1 MAVKT
6 TKKGTAFPEI
16 TTMESTDRIPI
27 IDSNG
32 KFERI
37 SSANFAATN
46 KLCSIDDVMDNVFI
60 MCHRKRD
67 NYPVAFRPSQWTAE
81 QNNGEVATGVLLIDG
96 GRKLVIAPTETS
108 LYWWSSN
115 SAGGAT
121 TTGDRMVAQED
132 YNGKSNTSKIITTL
146 GSDTGYAP
154 GYCYGYSRVNANG
167 VGLKAGTWWLPSLG
181 ELFLMWA
188 NFTKINYALSK
199 ISGATPLQQNWYW
212 SSTELSVTHAWIL
225 GFSVGDQ
232 GHGTKATGQ
241 ARVRAVS
248 AFADAT

>member
-1 MAVKT
+1 MNEQ
-6 TKKGTAFPEI
+6 TKP
-16 TTMESTDRIPI
+16 
-27 IDSNG
+27 
-32 KFERI
+32 I
-37 SSANFAATN
+37 SSATEATRLSPTDRVLFSYAN
-46 KLCSIDDVMDNVFI
+46 GNAGRISPANLRASLGLVSADDVIDNVFI
-60 MCHRKRD
+60 MCHRKND
-67 NYPVAFRPSQWTAE
+67 NYPFAWRPSQWTAE
-81 QNNGEVATGVLLIDG
+81 QNKGEVATGVLLIDG

-121 TTGDRMVAQED
+121 STSDRMVAQED

-167 VGLKAGTWWLPSLG
+167 MGLKAGTWWLPSLG

-212 SSTELSVTHAWIL
+212 SSTEYSAPYAWRL
-225 GFSVGDQ
+225 YFSNGLQDN
-232 GHGTKATGQ
+232 GTKSTYQG
-241 ARVRAVS
+241 RVRAVS
-248 AFADAT
+248 AFAKET

>member
-1 MAVKT
+1 MSEQTKPISSATEAT
-6 TKKGTAFPEI
+6 TLS
-16 TTMESTDRIPI
+16 STDRVLF
-27 IDSNG
+27 SYANG
-32 KFERI
+32 NAGRI
-37 SSANFAATN
+37 SPANLRASLGLVSA
-46 KLCSIDDVMDNVFI
+46 DDVMDNVFI
-60 MCHRKRD
+60 MCHRKSD
-67 NYPVAFRPSQWTAE
+67 NYPVAWRPSQWTAE
-81 QNNGEVATGVLLIDG
+81 QNKGEVATGVLLIDG

-121 TTGDRMVAQED
+121 STSDRMVAQED

-167 VGLKAGTWWLPSLG
+167 KGLKAGTWWLPSLG

-199 ISGATPLQQNWYW
+199 ISGATPLQQSWYW
-212 SSTELSVTHAWIL
+212 SSTEYSATDAWHL
-225 GFSVGDQ
+225 HFSN
-232 GHGTKATGQ
+232 GTQRGYTKSANQ
-241 ARVRAVS
+241 YRVRAVS
-248 AFADAT
+248 AFATAT